1 MAWWDDV
8 LAMIK
13 DEFAAVGS
21 GPAEPSAVKQ
31 AQQLLERTARELAN
45 ARASAEAARRRS
57 LRNQR
62 EMQKLSQD
70 ETSPHYRE
78 RLSQLHRAV
87 SADQDLAAS
96 FDAHIQQLATI
107 EARVRSQLERFNRDV
122 EMARAAVAAKNATV
136 AADPKTPA
144 RPATGEKGFKRAR
157 SEQVMRALRDAP
169 KRKGDDT

>member
-8 LAMIK
+8 LKMIK
-13 DEFAAVGS
+13 DEFAAVGT

-31 AQQLLERTARELAN
+31 AQQLLERTAKELGH
-45 ARASAEAARRRS
+45 ARGSAEAARRRA

-62 EMQKLSQD
+62 EMEALSRD
-70 ETSPHYRE
+70 TSSPHYRE
-78 RLSQLHRAV
+78 RLAQLHRAV

-107 EARVRSQLERFNRDV
+107 EARVRAQLEKFNRDV
-122 EMARAAVAAKNATV
+122 EMARAAMAAKRATASV
-136 AADPKTPA
+136 APKAAPKPA
-144 RPATGEKGFKRAR
+144 SGEKGFRRAR
-157 SEQVMRALRDAP
+157 PDRVLNALKDAP